1 MDPHTYPGRPWPL
14 STLTIKHTDLYLR
27 KSFKLLQNHLAPD
40 TVVFLGDLFD
50 GGREWSTDAYTG
62 PDNES
67 LDKGWNKYGQAFW
80 LREYERFDRIFIDPW
95 LRGGKP
101 RRGQNGRRLLAS
113 LPGNHDLGFGL
124 GIRLP
129 VRNRFNAYFGD
140 GNRIDVIGNH
150 TFVSL
155 DTVSLSANG
164 QPSTAPGNTGVNV
177 GKERVRKI
185 WDSTE
190 TFLSTVKSEKAR
202 MVRRE
207 LRLQAGLPEYEPQ
220 NPAILD
226 IPGYP
231 SDSDDSDDL
240 TKRSKLEANIPSI
253 LLTHVPLYRP
263 AGTPCGPHRE
273 RYPPSIVDTKTGDGS
288 ALDARNALP
297 VAAGVQYQTV
307 LTPAISNEIIEKV
320 GDVEF
325 AFSGDDHD
333 YCEVVH
339 RGHTSRNG
347 GVREI
352 TLKAMSWAAGIRKPG
367 FLMLSLWNPLDGS
380 GNPIAGADGAAISRT
395 VETYLCL
402 LPNQLSILTSY
413 LLLFLLTLIGLLFH
427 AIAKT
432 YGGYSKHGAGHISL
446 PKFKSEMLPNTQE
459 TRSASA
465 GSWAT
470 PPSTSQL
477 PRSPSRPFLDG
488 LAARSSAARTRSTS
502 PMSGYGLP
510 VTEKDPRFFDRSSHQ
525 TPARGEEIYDSKKW
539 KDVML
544 DDAPKRRRV
553 GKTYVVIREWITSLA
568 YVGFSAFGWYVWLL
582 WDT

>member
-27 KSFKLLQNHLAPD
+27 KSFKLLQSYLAPD

-62 PDNES
+62 PENES
-67 LDKGWNKYGQAFW
+67 LDKQWNIYGEAFW
-80 LREYERFDRIFIDPW
+80 LREYERFGRIFIEPW
-95 LRGGKP
+95 LHGGKTP
-101 RRGQNGRRLLAS
+101 RKGHGRRLLAS
-113 LPGNHDLGFGL
+113 LPGNHDLGFGM

-129 VRNRFNAYFGD
+129 VRNRFNVYFGE

-177 GKERVRKI
+177 EKERVQKI

-190 TFLSTVKSEKAR
+190 NFLSTVKSEKAR
-202 MVRRE
+202 MVKRE
-207 LRLQAGLPEYEPQ
+207 LRLQAGLPEHEPQ
-220 NPAILD
+220 NHAILD

-231 SDSDDSDDL
+231 SDSGDL
-240 TKRSKLEANIPSI
+240 TKRSGPETNIPSI

-263 AGTPCGPHRE
+263 VGTPCGPHRE
-273 RYPPSIVDTKTGDGS
+273 RYPPTNNDAKAGDGS
-288 ALDARNALP
+288 TLDARNALP

-307 LTPAISNEIIEKV
+307 LTPAISHEIIEKI

-339 RGHTSRNG
+339 RGYTSRNG

-352 TLKAMSWAAGIRKPG
+352 TVKAMSWAAGIRKPG
-367 FLMLSLWNPLDGS
+367 FLMLSLWNPIDGT
-380 GNPIAGADGAAISRT
+380 GNPIAGGDGAAITRT
-395 VETYLCL
+395 VETHLCL
-402 LPNQLSILTSY
+402 LPDQLSIFTSY
-413 LLLFLLTLIGLLFH
+413 LLLFLLTLIGLL
-427 AIAKT
+427 IQVMVKS
-432 YGGYSKHGAGHISL
+432 YGGYTRHDAGHTSL
-446 PKFKSEMLPNTQE
+446 PIFRSEVSPDKQGTM
-459 TRSASA
+459 SASA
-465 GSWAT
+465 RSWAN
-470 PPSTSQL
+470 PPSTSQGA
-477 PRSPSRPFLDG
+477 RPPARLVFDG

-502 PMSGYGLP
+502 PTGGYGLP
-510 VTEKDPRFFDRSSHQ
+510 VTERDPRFFDRSLYQ
-525 TPARGEEIYDSKKW
+525 TPARGEEIYDCKKW

-544 DDAPKRRRV
+544 DDAPKLKRDGKIYAVFQEWVASLTHV
-553 GKTYVVIREWITSLA
+553 GL
-568 YVGFSAFGWYVWLL
+568 FAFGWYIWLL
-582 WDT
+582 WIS

>member
-14 STLTIKHTDLYLR
+14 STLTVKHTDLYLR
-27 KSFKLLQNHLAPD
+27 KSFKLLQKYLAPD

-62 PDNES
+62 PENES
-67 LDKGWNKYGQAFW
+67 LDKQWNRYGEAFW

-95 LRGGKP
+95 IHGGKTL
-101 RRGQNGRRLLAS
+101 RKGQIGQRLLAS
-113 LPGNHDLGFGL
+113 LPGNHDLGFGI

-129 VRNRFNAYFGD
+129 VRNRFNAYFGE

-177 GKERVRKI
+177 GNERVRKI

-190 TFLSTVKSEKAR
+190 SFLSTVKPEKAR
-202 MVRRE
+202 IVRRE

-226 IPGYP
+226 IPGSP
-231 SDSDDSDDL
+231 SVSGDL
-240 TKRSKLEANIPSI
+240 SKRSKPETNIPSI

-263 AGTPCGPHRE
+263 AGTPCGPQRE
-273 RYPPSIVDTKTGDGS
+273 RYPPSNNHANAGDGS

-307 LTPAISNEIIEKV
+307 LTSALSNEIIEKV

-325 AFSGDDHD
+325 VFSGDDHD
-333 YCEVVH
+333 YCEVIH
-339 RGHTSRNG
+339 RGYTSRNG

-352 TLKAMSWAAGIRKPG
+352 TVKAMSWAAGIRKPG
-367 FLMLSLWNPLDGS
+367 FLMLSLWNPIDGN
-380 GNPIAGADGAAISRT
+380 GNPIAGGDGAAITRT
-395 VETYLCL
+395 VDTHLCL
-402 LPNQLSILTSY
+402 LPDQLSIFISY
-413 LLLFLLTLIGLLFH
+413 LVLFLLTLIVLLFH

-432 YGGYSKHGAGHISL
+432 YGGHKTQGAGHNSL
-446 PKFKSEMLPNTQE
+446 PIFKSEVAPKKQE
-459 TRSASA
+459 MVSAA
-465 GSWAT
+465 RSWA
-470 PPSTSQL
+470 STSQR
-477 PRSPSRPFLDG
+477 PKSPSRLVFDG

-502 PMSGYGLP
+502 PTSGYGLP
-510 VTEKDPRFFDRSSHQ
+510 VTEKDPRFFDRSSYQ
-525 TPARGEEIYDSKKW
+525 TPGRGEEIYGGKKW
-539 KDVML
+539 KDVLL
-544 DDAPKRRRV
+544 DDAPKQRRD
-553 GKTYVVIREWITSLA
+553 GKIYLVIQKWIASLA
-568 YVGFSAFGWYVWLL
+568 HVGLFALGWYIWLL
-582 WDT
+582 WGS

>member
-27 KSFKLLQNHLAPD
+27 KSFKLLQKYLAPD

-50 GGREWSTDAYTG
+50 GGREWSTDAFTG
-62 PDNES
+62 PENES
-67 LDKGWNKYGQAFW
+67 LDKQWNKYGEVFW
-80 LREYERFDRIFIDPW
+80 LREYERFGRIFIDPW
-95 LRGGKP
+95 LHDGKTP
-101 RRGQNGRRLLAS
+101 RKSQNGRRLLAS
-113 LPGNHDLGFGL
+113 LPGNHDLGFGM

-129 VRNRFNAYFGD
+129 VRKRFNAYFGE
-140 GNRIDVIGNH
+140 GNRIDMIGNH

-220 NPAILD
+220 NPAVLEIL
-226 IPGYP
+226 GSP
-231 SDSDDSDDL
+231 SEPEDL
-240 TKRSKLEANIPSI
+240 TKRSKPETSIPSI

-273 RYPPSIVDTKTGDGS
+273 RYPPSNNDAKAGDGS
-288 ALDARNALP
+288 ALDDRNALP

-339 RGHTSRNG
+339 RGYTSRNG

-352 TLKAMSWAAGIRKPG
+352 TVKAMSWAAGIRKPG
-367 FLMLSLWNPLDGS
+367 FLMLSLWNPIDDSGS
-380 GNPIAGADGAAISRT
+380 PIAGGGGATITRT
-395 VETYLCL
+395 VETHLCL
-402 LPNQLSILTSY
+402 LPDQLSIFKSY
-413 LLLFLLTLIGLLFH
+413 LVLFLLTLIGLLFH
-427 AIAKT
+427 AIAKA
-432 YGGYSKHGAGHISL
+432 YGGYTTQSTSHNNL
-446 PKFKSEMLPNTQE
+446 PIFKSEALRNKQE
-459 TRSASA
+459 MMPASA
-465 GSWAT
+465 RSWTT
-470 PPSTSQL
+470 PPSTSQR
-477 PRSPSRPFLDG
+477 PRSPSRLVFDG

-502 PMSGYGLP
+502 PTSGYGLP
-510 VTEKDPRFFDRSSHQ
+510 VTEKDPRFFDRSSYQ
-525 TPARGEEIYDSKKW
+525 TPARGVEIYDGKKW
-539 KDVML
+539 NHVMM
-544 DDAPKRRRV
+544 DAPKRRRD
-553 GKTYVVIREWITSLA
+553 GKIHAVIQEWIANLA
-568 YVGFSAFGWYVWLL
+568 YVGLFAFGWYIWLL
-582 WDT
+582 WGL